1 MIHRVVTGAA
11 GLLGSAVSRRLRRT
25 EGRLLRTDV
34 AEEAAFRSRL
44 EHFLATAT
52 RAELYLAGSLSEPQ
66 DRIVP
71 VTYAEAHAFAETVR
85 TLGVPA
91 SLTFFTST
99 GGDVAHDA
107 AMAAVEALARGF
119 ATEYAPAHI
128 TTRVAALGPLTVPI
142 DDIARA
148 VVALAGPEFDLATGA
163 TVPLHAHPP
172 P

>member
-1 MIHRVVTGAA
+1 MVTGAA
-11 GLLGSAVSRRLRRT
+11 GPLGSAVSRRLRRT

-34 AEEAAFRSRL
+34 EDADAGEEAFRARL

-52 RAELYLAGSLSEPQ
+52 RAELYHAAGFTAA
-66 DRIVP
+66 DRRVVP
-71 VTYAEAHAFAETVR
+71 VTHAAAHAFAETAR

-91 SLTFFTST
+91 CLTFFTSA
-99 GGDVAHDA
+99 GGDAAHDR
-107 AMAAVEALARGF
+107 AMAAVEALARRF

-128 TTRVAALGPLTVPI
+128 TTRVAALGPLTAPM

-163 TVPLHAHPP
+163 TLPLSAHPHA
-172 P
+172 